1 MTTPTDLAAM
11 ARLLGDPARSA
22 MMVAL
27 MGGSALAAGELA
39 RIGGISPAT
48 ASGHLGQLVRGG
60 LLAVVPQG
68 KHRYYRINGVEIAA
82 MIEGLGALAGLAGS
96 AAQGH
101 PAWRHGGA
109 LRHARSCYNHLA
121 GSCAV
126 VLHDAMI
133 ERGLLREEAN
143 GYALTAAGE
152 GAFGTLGVDLGSVR
166 RSSRGFARPCLDWSE
181 RRPHL
186 GGALGA
192 AFLDACLAQ
201 GWVRRGDEPRLIRI
215 TPKGRQALSEGLGVS
230 L

>member
-39 RIGGISPAT
+39 RIGGITAAT
-48 ASGHLGQLVRGG
+48 ASGHLRQLVSGG

-68 KHRYYRINGVEIAA
+68 KHRYYRIKGVEIAA
-82 MIEGLGALAGLAGS
+82 MIEGLGALAGLAGPS
-96 AAQGH
+96 AKGH
-101 PAWRHGGA
+101 PAWRHGGE

-121 GSCAV
+121 GTCAV
-126 VLHDAMI
+126 AVHDALLG
-133 ERGLLREEAN
+133 RALLREDDN

-152 GAFGTLGVDLGSVR
+152 TAFGALGVDLGQVR
-166 RSSRGFARPCLDWSE
+166 RGSRGFARPCLDWSE

-192 AFLDACLAQ
+192 ALLEACLCQ
-201 GWVRRGDEPRLIRI
+201 GWARRGEQPRLICI
-215 TPKGRQALSEGLGVS
+215 TPKGKRALSDRLGVS

>member
-22 MMVAL
+22 MVVAL

-39 RIGGISPAT
+39 RIAGITPAT
-48 ASGHLGQLVRGG
+48 ASGHLRQLVGGG

-68 KHRYYRINGVEIAA
+68 KHRYFKVKGVEIAA
-82 MIEGLGALAGLAGS
+82 MIEGLGALAGLAAP
-96 AAQGH
+96 AAKGH

-121 GSCAV
+121 GTCAV
-126 VLHDAMI
+126 AIHDALVD
-133 ERGLLREEAN
+133 RALLAEDAN
-143 GYALTAAGE
+143 GYALTPEGE
-152 GAFGTLGVDLGSVR
+152 AVFRGLGVDLARVR
-166 RSSRGFARPCLDWSE
+166 RSARGFARPCLDWSE

-192 AFLDACLAQ
+192 ALLEACLEQ
-201 GWVRRGDEPRLIRI
+201 GWVRRGEQPRLIRI
-215 TPKGRQALSEGLGVS
+215 TPKGMRELAGRLGVR

>member
-39 RIGGISPAT
+39 RIGGITPAT
-48 ASGHLGQLVRGG
+48 ASGHLRQLVSGG

-68 KHRYYRINGVEIAA
+68 KHRYYKIKGVEIAA
-82 MIEGLGALAGLAGS
+82 MIEGLGALAGLAGPS
-96 AAQGH
+96 ATGH
-101 PAWRHGGA
+101 PAWRHGGE
-109 LRHARSCYNHLA
+109 LRYARSCYNHLA
-121 GSCAV
+121 GICAV
-126 VLHDAMI
+126 AVHDAMVG
-133 ERGLLREEAN
+133 RALLRDDDN
-143 GYALTAAGE
+143 GYALTDRGE
-152 GAFGTLGVDLGSVR
+152 AAFGGLGVDLSTVR

-192 AFLDACLAQ
+192 ALLEACLCQ
-201 GWVRRGDEPRLIRI
+201 GWVRRGDEPRLVCI
-215 TPKGRQALSEGLGVS
+215 TPKGKRELSDRLGVS
-230 L
+230 F